1 MLDWGFL
8 PIHKAAS
15 FLDRGGEDPMIVK
28 EQLQS
33 GLTLITETMPHVRSV
48 ATGVWLKR
56 GSRHE
61 RASQAGIS
69 HFIEHM
75 VFKGTQSRSAQQ
87 LAAEV
92 DSIGG
97 HMDAF
102 TAKEYA
108 AFHLKVLDQ
117 HLPLAVDI
125 LADIVVHPLF
135 DPEEVAKE
143 KKVIFEEINMIE
155 DTPDELVMELFSQ
168 AFWPDHPL
176 GRPILG
182 TKDSVASFER
192 DQIEGFFREAYRPE
206 NLLVVAAGN
215 LEHEP
220 FSRLLQDRFGGL
232 TPGQGFDAGTPPR
245 PTAALVSRS
254 KQELEQV
261 HLCLGGRAYHQN
273 HEGRYVTHVL
283 NTVLGGSMSS
293 RLFQNIREQRGLVYS
308 ISSGVAA
315 YSDAGHLTVC
325 AGTSLDALDEVVRLT
340 LEELRR
346 LKQERIPEAELRRAK
361 DHLKGSLMLSL
372 ESTGNRMG
380 YLARQEIYFG
390 RLFSLDETLQ
400 GIEAVA
406 DDDVQ
411 QIAEEL
417 FSGDLTMSLLG
428 DLSGYQPSAS
438 ALRV

>member
-1 MLDWGFL
+1 
-8 PIHKAAS
+8 
-15 FLDRGGEDPMIVK
+15 MIVK
-28 EQLQS
+28 ERLPS
-33 GLTLITETMPHVRSV
+33 GLVLITERMPSVRSV

-61 RASQAGIS
+61 RSVEAGIS

-75 VFKGTQSRSAQQ
+75 VFKGTRTRSAHQ

-108 AFHLKVLDQ
+108 AFHLKVLDE

-125 LADIVVHPLF
+125 LADIVVNPLF
-135 DPEEVAKE
+135 DAGEVAKE
-143 KKVIFEEINMIE
+143 KKVVFEEINMVE
-155 DTPDELVMELFSQ
+155 DTPDDLVLELFSET
-168 AFWPDHPL
+168 FWPDHPL

-182 TKDSVASFER
+182 TKKSVASLER
-192 DQIEGFFREAYRPE
+192 DQLAAFFRQAYRPE
-206 NLLVVAAGN
+206 SLLVVAAGN
-215 LEHEP
+215 LEHEAV
-220 FSRLLQDRFGGL
+220 SRLLLERFAGL
-232 TPGQGFDAGTPPR
+232 EPGQGAGESVPPR
-245 PTAALVSRS
+245 PAAGVVSRS

-261 HLCLGGRAYHQN
+261 HLCLGSPSYPQSHDR
-273 HEGRYVTHVL
+273 RYGTYVL

-325 AGTSLDALDEVVRLT
+325 AGTSLEAVDEVVRLT

-346 LKQERIPEAELRRAK
+346 LIQEPVPGDELRRAK

-372 ESTGNRMG
+372 EGTGSRMSH
-380 YLARQEIYFG
+380 LARQEIYFD
-390 RLFSLDETLQ
+390 RLFSLEEILQ
-400 GIEAVA
+400 SIDAVTDA
-406 DDDVQ
+406 EVQ
-411 QIAEEL
+411 QIATEHFSEE
-417 FSGDLTMSLLG
+417 LTMSLVG
-428 DLSGYQPSAS
+428 NLSGYRPRTGG
-438 ALRV
+438 LRL